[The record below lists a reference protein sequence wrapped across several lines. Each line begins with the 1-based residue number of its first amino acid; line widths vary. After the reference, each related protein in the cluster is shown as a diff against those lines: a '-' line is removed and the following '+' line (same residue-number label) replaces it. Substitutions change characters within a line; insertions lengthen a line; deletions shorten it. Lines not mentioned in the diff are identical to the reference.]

1 MSDPTILITLEQAEA
16 ALECIDRD
24 IERNYTDDHPNY
36 HDTGEIMFLL
46 RRAELRLRLASAINA
61 NKEIK

>member
-46 RRAELRLRLASAINA
+46 RRAELRLRLVAAIKNA
-61 NKEIK
+61 KEIK

>member
-1 MSDPTILITLEQAEA
+1 MSEPTITITLEQAET
-16 ALECIDRD
+16 ALDCIDRD

-46 RRAELRLRLASAINA
+46 RRAELRLRLSAAINA
-61 NKEIK
+61 NKGK

>member
-1 MSDPTILITLEQAEA
+1 MLEQTILITLEQAEA

-24 IERNYTDDHPNY
+24 IESSYSNRDPNY
-36 HDTGEIMFLL
+36 HDIGEMMFYL

>member
-1 MSDPTILITLEQAEA
+1 MLEQTILITLEHAEA

-36 HDTGEIMFLL
+36 RDTGEIMFLL
-46 RRAELRLRLASAINA
+46 RRAELRLRLATAIINA
-61 NKEIK
+61 NKGK

>member
-46 RRAELRLRLASAINA
+46 RRAELRLRLAAAIKA

>member
-1 MSDPTILITLEQAEA
+1 MSQPTILITLEQAEA

-36 HDTGEIMFLL
+36 HDIGDMMFYL
-46 RRAELRLRLASAINA
+46 RRAELRLRLATAINA

>member
-46 RRAELRLRLASAINA
+46 RRAELRLSAAINA
-61 NKEIK
+61 NKGK

>member
-1 MSDPTILITLEQAEA
+1 MSDPTVLITLEQAEA

-36 HDTGEIMFLL
+36 HDIGDMMFYL
-46 RRAELRLRLASAINA
+46 RRAELRLRLATAINA
-61 NKEIK
+61 NKETK

>member
-1 MSDPTILITLEQAEA
+1 MTEPTVTITLEHAEA

-46 RRAELRLRLASAINA
+46 RRAELRLRLVAAIKA

>member
-1 MSDPTILITLEQAEA
+1 MLDPTILITLEQAKA

-24 IERNYTDDHPNY
+24 IERDYTDDHPNY

-46 RRAELRLRLASAINA
+46 RRLELRQRLTSAIKA